1 MTTENDELRALRERA
16 YGPSADIHDDP
27 IAIARLRALEAA
39 ADRDAVPRREPD
51 PAVEHDPAIE
61 PDSRPAIE
69 PDSGPETVQE
79 SGTDHDHASTPRA
92 ETRVAARATAADAE
106 GEASGAPPSDETA
119 PPGDDFAQQR
129 QLTRGRGRL
138 PRRIGWLWAAS
149 AAFALVVGVVVGVT
163 AATWA
168 GEKTAVLAEA
178 DISDWPSLSFGE
190 AEEGSRIF
198 EDYLGMTPVI
208 VPNALGSD
216 NQERVPC
223 MFVVILS
230 DYDGGDP
237 PGTAATTVTAGCAAG
252 AFPPV
257 ASFTVTDASPAALR
271 EQLPVGTSVRFAI
284 DGDEAHVTVRRP

>member
-1 MTTENDELRALRERA
+1 MTTEHDELRALRERA

-39 ADRDAVPRREPD
+39 ADRDAAPRREP
-51 PAVEHDPAIE
+51 EHDPAIE
-61 PDSRPAIE
+61 PDSGPAIE
-69 PDSGPETVQE
+69 PESGPATVQD
-79 SGTDHDHASTPRA
+79 SGTDHDHDGMTRA
-92 ETRVAARATAADAE
+92 ETRVAARATADAG

-119 PPGDDFAQQR
+119 PLGDDPAQQR
-129 QLTRGRGRL
+129 QLSEGRGRL
-138 PRRIGWLWAAS
+138 PRKIGWLWATS
-149 AAFALVVGVVVGVT
+149 AAFALVAGVVAGVT

-168 GEKTAVLAEA
+168 GERTAVLAEA
-178 DISDWPSLSFGE
+178 DISDWPALSFGE

-198 EDYLGMTPVI
+198 EDYLGLTPVI

-271 EQLPVGTSVRFAI
+271 EALPVGTSVRFAVE
-284 DGDEAHVTVRRP
+284 GDEAHVTVRRP